1 MIGSIGYGMQGQ
13 SSGVREKMHQFMQSL
28 SPEERQAFRQ
38 SQQGGMQGMN
48 GMQPPPP
55 PPGMQG
61 GMQGMGMQGM
71 NGMQPPPPPPP
82 GMQGM
87 GMQGMN
93 SVGGNNLTSEVTQ
106 KFEQFEQTLNP
117 QEKQELHMMM
127 DAKRQQMSGFNGMG
141 TGMGMM

>member
-28 SPEERQAFRQ
+28 SPEERQAFHQ
-38 SQQGGMQGMN
+38 SQQGGIQGGMKPPPPPGMQGMGIQQDGMQGMN

-61 GMQGMGMQGM
+61 GM
-71 NGMQPPPPPPP
+71 
-82 GMQGM
+82 
-87 GMQGMN
+87 N
-93 SVGGNNLTSEVTQ
+93 SIGGNNLTSEVRQ

-127 DAKRQQMSGFNGMG
+127 QSKRQQMSGFNG
-141 TGMGMM
+141 GMM

>member
-13 SSGVREKMHQFMQSL
+13 SGGVREKMHQFMQSL

-38 SQQGGMQGMN
+38 SQQGGTQQGMN
-48 GMQPPPP
+48 GM
-55 PPGMQG
+55 
-61 GMQGMGMQGM
+61 
-71 NGMQPPPPPPP
+71 PPPPPP

-87 GMQGMN
+87 N
-93 SVGGNNLTSEVTQ
+93 SIGGNNLTSEVTQ

-141 TGMGMM
+141 MGMM

>member
-1 MIGSIGYGMQGQ
+1 MEMIGSIGYGMQGQ
-13 SSGVREKMHQFMQSL
+13 SGGVREKMHQFMQSL

-38 SQQGGMQGMN
+38 SQQGGTQQGMN
-48 GMQPPPP
+48 GMPPPP
-55 PPGMQG
+55 PP

-87 GMQGMN
+87 N
-93 SVGGNNLTSEVTQ
+93 SIGGNNLTSEVTQ

-141 TGMGMM
+141 MGMM

>member
-55 PPGMQG
+55 PPQ
-61 GMQGMGMQGM
+61 GMQGM
-71 NGMQPPPPPPP
+71 NGMQPPPPPA
-82 GMQGM
+82 
-87 GMQGMN
+87 MQGMN
-93 SVGGNNLTSEVTQ
+93 SIGGNNLTSEVRQ

-117 QEKQELHMMM
+117 QEKQELHMVMQT
-127 DAKRQQMSGFNGMG
+127 KRQQMSGFNGMS
-141 TGMGMM
+141 MM